1 MQYIDYLNQFHRWR
15 ENHNPG
21 DKVIVLY
28 LNMLDMF
35 SRRYWPE
42 WAGVTTRQ
50 LMVLANTSNRNA
62 AFSARDALVNA
73 GLLEYRPGWK
83 GTATVYKLLT
93 FSIESDTEN
102 SAESSGN
109 GIECDTENRTENA
122 LCGIESDTANS
133 TPTKTK
139 TNKTKTPPNPQRGT
153 AAGDVETDFNRF
165 WAEYP
170 RKQGKG
176 AARKVFDKARKKVT
190 LETMLAAV
198 ERQRRSEQWNRD
210 GGQYI
215 PMPATWLNQERWS
228 DEETFNPPPSEMR
241 GWY

>member
-1 MQYIDYLNQFHRWR
+1 MKYIDYLNQFHRWR

-35 SRRYWPE
+35 NQRYWPE
-42 WAGVTTRQ
+42 WAGVTTQQ
-50 LMVLANTSNRNA
+50 LMALANTTNKKVA
-62 AFSARDALVNA
+62 LSARDVLVGA
-73 GLLEYRPGWK
+73 GFLEYRPGWK
-83 GTATVYKLLT
+83 GTATTYKLLK
-93 FSIESDTEN
+93 FGCEFVTEN
-102 SAESSGN
+102 NTENNGN
-109 GIECDTENRTENA
+109 GCEFVTENNTENA
-122 LCGIESDTANS
+122 ENGCTSAPPNLR
-133 TPTKTK
+133 K
-139 TNKTKTPPNPQRGT
+139 TNKTKTPPNPQGGT
-153 AAGDVETDFNRF
+153 ATGDVETDFNRF

-176 AARKVFDKARKKVT
+176 AARKAFDKARKKVT